1 MSKLWITWETH
12 RRNRS
17 ICENLNIELFEIDIA
32 APRIKRYI
40 YSIYKTIK
48 KIRKSKPDTVFAQNP
63 SMILAALCVLIKPI
77 YSYKLVIDA
86 HNAGI
91 RPREGKNFLLNA
103 IATWIN
109 RKADKVIV
117 TNNILARYAV
127 DTGITPYILPDPIPN
142 IFDTKKSIMSK
153 GKIRVLFICT
163 WAVDEPY
170 REVLE
175 AAKLINS
182 DTHIYVTGNY
192 KKILSEHEAENT
204 ASNITLCGFVSHEDF
219 DSLLYEA
226 DYIMDFTTRAD
237 CLVCGAY
244 EGVAAETPLILS
256 NTKVT
261 RDLFCKGALYSN
273 LSIEEISRT
282 LERLEEDLP
291 KLQQEISL
299 FKIEYKK
306 EWNNK
311 SKNLLN

>member
-117 TNNILARYAV
+117 TNNILARYAF

-163 WAVDEPY
+163 WAADEPY

-192 KKILSEHEAENT
+192 KKTLSEHEAENT
-204 ASNITLCGFVSHEDF
+204 AGNITLCGFVSHEDF